1 MRRAVWFWCLV
12 AMIVSI
18 AHEVRAED
26 YHAKADSLN
35 RLASRLKDEGRYDE
49 ADKVYRQAVAN
60 ESFEKSSR
68 DKLQLNWSD
77 LYLRR
82 GMYETANE
90 LLDGIKGGEE
100 TVEWNRCKASTLIY
114 LGKYE
119 EAKNLCDRLIK
130 SFEKNR
136 PKGFNTD
143 KDSAMFREALYNQ
156 GYWFAEMGR
165 CDSAVAYMR
174 KAIDIEIDI
183 KKRNIYLSNLA
194 LQEARIGLPDYAMS
208 NIDSSLAYFKDN
220 FGTSHPEYIITL
232 RKKAEI
238 LLILGQ
244 RAEAANVFADY
255 VEKERSQAVKEFAF
269 FTEQKR
275 LDYWK
280 NKRPLISEI
289 FQTEEEQPGT
299 LFDASLFRREV
310 SLLGG
315 ADSVDIPRRLALRGK
330 DIRKSLRKGEVAV
343 DFIKYAKDSINRYA
357 ALVAYPWGD
366 RRDVQF
372 VPLWTEEKLNDYPVG
387 YSTLK
392 DAVCSRLV
400 SDKNTIYGD
409 SALAKV
415 VWGGLMPFIGDAADV
430 YFCPDGLLN
439 MLAVEY
445 LPLDDNKLRF
455 HRLTS
460 FSKLTERGKRQGT
473 TKRML
478 AVGGLDYNEETEEVG
493 TADSD
498 THASESRSLTY
509 SSQAES
515 SQASAKAN
523 HDAIDYLHQIVGKG
537 QLFSYLSG
545 TKEEI
550 AAIDSCVGRSMALD
564 TAFTKT
570 EAEIKE
576 ELARGEYAALHLSTH
591 GYSLTVDVDD
601 RSEAFRDS
609 ISEDRSLIAS
619 GIALSGANVAYMTDG
634 SEDGVLSA
642 RELCDMNLKQVDMVV
657 LSACQTALGVVSDEG
672 PAGIVRGLKKS
683 GVNTIIATLWEVDDE
698 ATRLL
703 MSYFYGALS
712 SHPEISKAEALCVAQ
727 DSLKNYRLM
736 ALSAFNPA
744 TLSSTVEYV
753 EYKKGDDR
761 TPVTPYKAPYYWAPF
776 IVIDDYIKK

>member
-1 MRRAVWFWCLV
+1 MRRAVWFWCLL
-12 AMIVSI
+12 AMIVFV

-49 ADKVYRQAVAN
+49 ADRVYRQAVAD
-60 ESFEKSSR
+60 ESLKSEEATSQR
-68 DKLQLNWSD
+68 DKLQINWCD

-90 LLDGIKGGEE
+90 LLDSILLSNKENE
-100 TVEWNRCKASTLIY
+100 NSIEWNRQKASTLIY

-119 EAKNLCDRLIK
+119 EAKELYGKLIK
-130 SFEKNR
+130 RFEKNR
-136 PKGFNTD
+136 PKGYNTER
-143 KDSAMFREALYNQ
+143 DSAMFREALYNQ
-156 GYWFAEMGR
+156 GYWFAEVGR

-174 KAIDIEIDI
+174 RAIDVEIDI
-183 KKRNIYLSNLA
+183 KKKNIYLSNLA
-194 LQEARIGLPDYAMS
+194 VQEARLGLFDNATS
-208 NIDSSLAYFKDN
+208 NIDGSLAYFKDN
-220 FGTSHPEYIITL
+220 YGTSHPEYIITL

-238 LLILGQ
+238 LLMAGQ
-244 RAEAANVFADY
+244 RAKATDIFADY
-255 VEKERSQAVKEFAF
+255 VEKERRQAVKEFAF

-289 FQTEEEQPGT
+289 FQTEDEQPAT
-299 LFDASLFRREV
+299 LFDVSIFRREV

-330 DIRKSLRKGEVAV
+330 DIRKSLKKGEVAV

-357 ALVAYPWGD
+357 ALVAYPAND

-372 VPLWTEEKLNDYPVG
+372 VPLWTEEELNGYPVG

-409 SALAKV
+409 SVLARF
-415 VWGGLMPFIGDAADV
+415 VWGKIMPNIVNATDV

-445 LPLDDNKLRF
+445 LPLDDTKPRF
-455 HRLTS
+455 YRLTS
-460 FSKLTERGKRQGT
+460 FSKLTERGKRRKT
-473 TKRML
+473 TGRML
-478 AVGGLDYNEETEEVG
+478 AVGGLDYNDEAEG
-493 TADSD
+493 TG
-498 THASESRSLTY
+498 
-509 SSQAES
+509 
-515 SQASAKAN
+515 SAAGGYN
-523 HDAIDYLHQIVGKG
+523 HDAIDYLHRQVGMG
-537 QLFSYLSG
+537 RLFSYLSG

-550 AAIDSCVGRSMALD
+550 EAIDSCVGRRLPLE
-564 TAFTKT
+564 TACVKT
-570 EAEIKE
+570 EDEIKK
-576 ELARGEYAALHLSTH
+576 ELACGKYSALHLSTH
-591 GYSLTVDVDD
+591 GYSLSVDVDEG
-601 RSEAFRDS
+601 SEMFRDS

-619 GIALSGANVAYMTDG
+619 GIALSGANVAYKNGDG
-634 SEDGVLSA
+634 EDGILSA
-642 RELCDMNLKQVDMVV
+642 RELCDMNLKQVDVVV

-672 PAGIVRGLKKS
+672 PAGLVRGLKKS
-683 GVNTIIATLWEVDDE
+683 GANTIIATLWEVDDA
-698 ATRLL
+698 ATKLL
-703 MSYFYGALS
+703 MSYFYGILSSRPEMSMTEALS
-712 SHPEISKAEALCVAQ
+712 EAR
-727 DSLKNYRLM
+727 DSTRSYRLK

-753 EYKKGDDR
+753 KYKDEDNE
-761 TPVTPYKAPYYWAPF
+761 PPITPYEAPYYWAPF
-776 IVIDDYIKK
+776 IVIDDYIKN